1 MAFRACQ
8 NLLVGDANALNGV
21 DFIIVST
28 TTPDN
33 PCFPSVA
40 ALLGHR
46 LNLGHVP
53 GVDISAACTGFI
65 YTLSA
70 ATAWLKSGMYKKIL
84 IVCVDLLSRFLNWE
98 DRNTCV
104 LFGDGAGALVVE
116 AFDEG
121 EAGGDKSAAPS
132 DILAFDLHADGG
144 GAHFLNIPDGGSR
157 SPVSER
163 TWAEKRQFLTM
174 DGPAVYK
181 FAVSVICETLITS
194 LGKCGLEASAITH
207 FVPHQANIRIID
219 SAAKRFGLAPEVV
232 RTNLEKY
239 GNTSS
244 ASIPL
249 VLNEIRRSGSLKR
262 GDIVAVVGFGAG
274 LTWGSAIIRW

>member
-1 MAFRACQ
+1 LAVRACE
-8 NLLVGDANALNGV
+8 NLLAGNVGAMDGV
-21 DFIIVST
+21 DFILVST
-28 TTPDN
+28 TTPDH
-33 PCFPSVA
+33 PLFPSVA

-46 LNLGHVP
+46 LNLGTVP
-53 GVDISAACTGFI
+53 GIDISAACTGFI

-70 ATAWLKSGMYKKIL
+70 ATAWIKSGMYKKIL
-84 IVCVDLLSRFLNWE
+84 IVCADTLSHFLDWE

-104 LFGDGAGALVVE
+104 LFGDGAGALIL
-116 AFDEG
+116 
-121 EAGGDKSAAPS
+121 EAGPEQGAS
-132 DILAFDLHADGG
+132 DILAFDLHTDGA

-157 SPVSER
+157 SPFSER
-163 TWAEKRQFLTM
+163 TWQEKRQFLRM
-174 DGPAVYK
+174 DGQAVYK

-194 LGKCGLEASAITH
+194 LGVCGLEASAINH

-219 SAAKRFGLAPEVV
+219 SAAKRFGLAPDVV

-249 VLNEIRRSGSLKR
+249 VLDEIMRNGKLQR